1 MDVAFEAQPFVS
13 SERLVYYR
21 ERAAGAALA
30 GPQLLASA
38 AVELPYLLAQTLL
51 FAAPVYLAVGYDRSP
66 GKFGFFF
73 LVLSLVNAAMWL
85 LAAAL
90 VQLTPAVFVA
100 SLCLSVACSLFS
112 LLAGF
117 MLPQPAMPPWWRW
130 AFFANPVSY
139 AMAAVAGSQ
148 YGDRSDVVVADAPAG
163 SPRELG
169 ALLSASYGFGGG
181 GVFPSQWEAVAVL
194 GAFCAVFAAGAYAGL
209 RMNWQ
214 KR

>member
-1 MDVAFEAQPFVS
+1 MIGSGWQIYNASPLFDFTFAKS
-13 SERLVYYR
+13 ITLGGWLG
-21 ERAAGAALA
+21 GAI
-30 GPQLLASA
+30 QWH
-38 AVELPYLLAQTLL
+38 
-51 FAAPVYLAVGYDRSP
+51 F
-66 GKFGFFF
+66 
-73 LVLSLVNAAMWL
+73 AAMWL